1 MEQTRGPLP
10 GGVPVLCVLDEF
22 ATLGHLQQVE
32 DAAGQIAGF
41 GVKLWPVLQDL
52 AQLKALY
59 ETRWETFLGNAGVV
73 QFFGNNDLSTLEWIS
88 RRCGKTSIE
97 TVRASDVTVPG
108 RMSGAT
114 GESRATEVHDLL
126 TIDEAARYFGRDDP
140 LLRQL
145 VVWAGRRTPFLVLQ
159 RAYYDKHALF
169 AGLFDPPSP

>member
-1 MEQTRGPLP
+1 
-10 GGVPVLCVLDEF
+10 VLVVLDEF
-22 ATLGHLQQVE
+22 AALGHMQQVE

-59 ETRWETFLGNAGVV
+59 ETRWETFLGNAGIL

-88 RRCGKTSIE
+88 KRCGKTSIE
-97 TVRASDVTVPG
+97 VVRSNDVTV
-108 RMSGAT
+108 SAAKQGAT
-114 GESRATEVHDLL
+114 GVSQSTEVHDLL

-140 LLRQL
+140 KLRQL

-159 RAYYDKHALF
+159 RAYYDKHGLF
-169 AGLFDPPSP
+169 AGLFDPPPQ